1 MTDITGKRYG
11 RLTVIG
17 PAEDC
22 DRGHNYP
29 WKVRCDCGTT
39 FTAYRGNL
47 ASGMTRSCGC
57 LRREML
63 KNRRNRK
70 RHE

>member
-29 WKVRCDCGTT
+29 WKVRCDCGIT
-39 FTAYRGNL
+39 FSAYRHNL
-47 ASGMTRSCGC
+47 VTGLTRSCGC
-57 LRREML
+57 LRREMML

-70 RHE
+70 